1 LEAESTNFVQKHSI
15 IIMIRYITITQA

>member
-1 LEAESTNFVQKHSI
+1 LEAESTNFFQKHSI